1 MAAGQRSGKQ
11 LQSPGTQNPNTIET
25 YTGRLPVILQIEN
38 DNDDAFLFHR
48 ALSKLDFRGVVHLV
62 STVAEACAYLNGEGQ
77 CADRSCHP
85 FPDLVVSDMNLPG
98 PSGNV
103 FLEWLRKDERFRGL
117 PVVFLSGSFSVLDKV
132 RAEALGA
139 EGFFVKA
146 GDVALLRERARS
158 ILNYL
163 RLEESEPPTVA

>member
-1 MAAGQRSGKQ
+1 MAIKG
-11 LQSPGTQNPNTIET
+11 ET
-25 YTGRLPVILQIEN
+25 YAGRLPVILQIEN

-48 ALSKLDFRGVVHLV
+48 ALSKLDFRGIVHLV
-62 STVAEACAYLNGEGQ
+62 STVAEACAYLNGEEQ
-77 CADRSCHP
+77 CADRSCYP

-103 FLEWLRKDERFRGL
+103 FLEWLRRDERFRRL

-139 EGFFVKA
+139 DGFFVKT
-146 GDVALLRERARS
+146 GDVALLRERVRS
-158 ILNYL
+158 ILNHVPV
-163 RLEESEPPTVA
+163 ENSEPPAAA